1 MHQITV
7 GILGSIGITLIYFYI
22 VNVPAIFMRVTSR
35 KLVKPFSCSFCMCFW
50 TSIIYFLC
58 NTQLDEAIF
67 LGSATPFIY
76 MIVEEHITN
85 KFQL

>member
-1 MHQITV
+1 MHQITI

-22 VNVPAIFMRVTSR
+22 VNVPAIYMRLTR
-35 KLVKPFSCSFCMCFW
+35 KKLGKPFNCSFCMCFW
-50 TSIIYFLC
+50 TSMIYFIC

-85 KFQL
+85 KFEL

>member
-22 VNVPAIFMRVTSR
+22 INVPAIFKKNTGR
-35 KLVKPFSCSFCMCFW
+35 KLGKPFNCSFCMCFW
-50 TSIIYFLC
+50 VSMIYFIF
-58 NTQLDEAIF
+58 NTELDEAIF

-76 MIVEEHITN
+76 LMVEEHITN
-85 KFQL
+85 KFEL